1 MLNAHPPARLPI
13 RTKRRLSE
21 EGRRT
26 RPKPGKEKNRWYV
39 DLATAYFYPGLLGTW
54 IKMDNM
60 LMMLSWMT
68 MSNGEQSLMQ
78 NQDQTLNLISG
89 TLNTLH
95 GQASLMGREVYDQNG
110 FVLPPPRPSSSLSP
124 SSSFPLSLRL
134 RFFFVSAIGT
144 PPTD

>member
-54 IKMDNM
+54 IKMDKM

-68 MSNGEQSLMQ
+68 ISNGEQSLMQ

-110 FVLPPPRPSSSLSP
+110 FVLPPPSTILVSLAIIKFPPIASASLLLRVCHWHSP
-124 SSSFPLSLRL
+124 
-134 RFFFVSAIGT
+134 
-144 PPTD
+144 D